1 MVRAKISIDAV
12 KLKALISRLST
23 RINLI
28 WYFRSFVFYFYLET
42 IHILQT
48 KINS

>member
-1 MVRAKISIDAV
+1 MVRAKISIDAI
-12 KLKALISRLST
+12 KLKTLISRLST

-28 WYFRSFVFYFYLET
+28 RYFRSFFFYFYLET